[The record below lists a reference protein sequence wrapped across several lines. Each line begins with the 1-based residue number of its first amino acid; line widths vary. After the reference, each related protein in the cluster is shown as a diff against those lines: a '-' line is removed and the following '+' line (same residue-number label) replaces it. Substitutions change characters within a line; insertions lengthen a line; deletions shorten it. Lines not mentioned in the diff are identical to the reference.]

1 MAGSRQLDGR
11 PGDCRAGLAAKTRTA
26 EDSLTPTVKD
36 PKRHEQFLAR
46 IKQGPVGLLLLG
58 DSITDF
64 WPGRG
69 KESWEKLAPYH
80 PADFGISADR
90 TEHVLWR
97 ITNGE
102 LDGIAPKVVM
112 IMIGTNNIGHFQ
124 EEQPEWAA
132 AGVKKIVETVH
143 AKLPETKVLLLS
155 VFPRDRKNSS
165 ARQKVEAINEII
177 SKLDDGNK
185 TRYLDVSKCFLD
197 ADGEIPKDIMPDGLH
212 PNAHGYDLWYEAD
225 AAAAGQ
231 DDEGV
236 RKPPDWDCRDWSI
249 FRQEDVFCERSVGR
263 KHGPVPFRVVA
274 RKQRSKGGGDGRTRR
289 TLRPA
294 IVRRRCRRLARRSV
308 PPFDRGG
315 DGCRDLFV
323 RGRHGRLEAPG

>member
-1 MAGSRQLDGR
+1 MKNRFYNNPWLAAASLMVALVIAA
-11 PGDCRAGLAAKTRTA
+11 PALAAKTRTA

-46 IKQGPVGLLLLG
+46 IKEGPVGLLLLG

-102 LDGIAPKVVM
+102 LDGIAPKTVM

-185 TRYLDVSKCFLD
+185 TRYLDISKSFLD
-197 ADGEIPKDIMPDGLH
+197 ADGEIPNDIMPDGLH
-212 PNAHGYDLWYEAD
+212 PNAHGYDLWYEAMQPLLD
-225 AAAAGQ
+225 KMMK
-231 DDEGV
+231 E
-236 RKPPDWDCRDWSI
+236 
-249 FRQEDVFCERSVGR
+249 
-263 KHGPVPFRVVA
+263 
-274 RKQRSKGGGDGRTRR
+274 
-289 TLRPA
+289 
-294 IVRRRCRRLARRSV
+294 
-308 PPFDRGG
+308 
-315 DGCRDLFV
+315 
-323 RGRHGRLEAPG
+323 